1 MSLNGVVGTAG
12 RNDSTRPAQCHRQD
26 VMDGLKQFKCN
37 VPIPLSLLAS
47 IYNEEQIDE
56 LLSGRYNIIF
66 LLSSKPAVIK
76 LDVP

>member
-1 MSLNGVVGTAG
+1 
-12 RNDSTRPAQCHRQD
+12 
-26 VMDGLKQFKCN
+26 MDGLKQFKCN